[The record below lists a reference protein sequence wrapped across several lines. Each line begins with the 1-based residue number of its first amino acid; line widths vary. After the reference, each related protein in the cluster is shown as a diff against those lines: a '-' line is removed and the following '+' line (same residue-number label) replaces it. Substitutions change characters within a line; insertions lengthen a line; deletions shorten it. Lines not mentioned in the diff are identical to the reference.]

1 MAHKII
7 EALISLMGVIGIVVF
22 LIGFMF
28 VAMDVI
34 DVYLRFR
41 KHLLNGDFYK
51 RKDRE

>member
-7 EALISLMGVIGIVVF
+7 ETLISFMGFVGVIGF

-28 VAMDVI
+28 IAIDVI
-34 DVYLRFR
+34 DVYLRIR
-41 KHLLNGDFYK
+41 ERVNRHDFLK

>member
-7 EALISLMGVIGIVVF
+7 ETLISFMGLVGVIVS
-22 LIGFMF
+22 LLGFMF

-34 DVYLRFR
+34 DVYLRIR
-41 KHLLNGDFYK
+41 ERVNRNDFLK